1 MLITVIAIIVV
12 LSILVLVH
20 EFGHFIVAKLLGI
33 KVEEFGFGLPPRA
46 LGIKKGETI
55 YSINFL
61 PIGGFVKLY
70 GEDLPADATHQ
81 TLQAGEAGA
90 GSAKL
95 KVKSEKFKVEDESRA
110 FFARP
115 AWQRLAVVIA
125 GVVMNFLLAVVIIS
139 YLFSVVGVS
148 SPGKEVVI
156 TGIAKDAPAISS
168 GLKIGDT
175 IEELNGTK
183 ITDAGQILI
192 LTKEHLGE
200 KVTVKV
206 KSENG
211 DVKNIEITP
220 RKEYPKNEGP
230 MGISISQNVEVKKY
244 PWYEAPFVGTK
255 EALNISFLI
264 VSGIGMVLY
273 QLIASGSV
281 PADVAGPVGIA
292 QLTGK
297 FAQLGIYPLMS
308 FVSFFSLNLAIL
320 NILPIPALDGG
331 RLLFI
336 LIEVVTGRTVNKK
349 FEGYAHAIGMALL
362 LGLIVLITAHDLIRL
377 FTGQPILPNIQ

>member
-1 MLITVIAIIVV
+1 MLITIVAIIVV

-20 EFGHFIVAKLLGI
+20 EFGHFIVAKLLKI

-46 LGIKKGETI
+46 FGIKRGETI

-70 GEDLPADATHQ
+70 GED
-81 TLQAGEAGA
+81 EAGS
-90 GSAKL
+90 GQI
-95 KVKSEKFKVEDESRA
+95 KVKGQKGKIKEKDRA

-139 YLFSVVGVS
+139 YLFSVVGVPT
-148 SPGKEVVI
+148 PGKEVII
-156 TGIAKDAPAISS
+156 TGIAKNAPAISS
-168 GLKIGDT
+168 GLKVGD
-175 IEELNGTK
+175 IVEELNGTK
-183 ITDAGQILI
+183 ITDAGQILT
-192 LTKEHLGE
+192 LTKKHLGE
-200 KVTVKV
+200 KITVKV
-206 KSENG
+206 RKENG
-211 DVKNIEITP
+211 AEKNIEITP
-220 RKEYPKNEGP
+220 RKEYPKDEGP
-230 MGISISQNVEVKKY
+230 MGISISQNVEIKKY
-244 PWYEAPFVGTK
+244 PWYEAPFIGTK

-264 VSGIGMVLY
+264 ISGIGMVLY
-273 QLIASGSV
+273 QLVVTGSV
-281 PADVAGPVGIA
+281 PGDVAGPVGIA

-336 LIEVVTGRTVNKK
+336 LIEIVTRRKVNKK

-377 FTGQPILPNIQ
+377 FSGQPILPNIQ